1 MTKTKSWKSPVYR
14 KSYKRKY
21 GSGCFLKPRT
31 QKYPIC
37 KNGKIDCKGLR
48 AAAYYA
54 RILKN
59 RNTLRRS
66 KKLYKK
72 SKCI

>member
-1 MTKTKSWKSPVYR
+1 MIKNKSWKAPIYR
-14 KSYKRKY
+14 KSYKKKY
-21 GSGCFLKPRT
+21 GSRCFLKPRT

-54 RILKN
+54 RLLKN
-59 RNTLRRS
+59 KNTL
-66 KKLYKK
+66 KKVRIL
-72 SKCI
+72 SRKCI